1 MFTPPFRALA
11 VAAIAGFLSLAPAS
25 AAPVPAAPTEAELK
39 ARALKLNDLTELP
52 KMDEELKAILK
63 DKAAAKRLVQVAL
76 DLHKEAKGKEKP
88 FKFGAA
94 LILGKVAHNTKQYEA
109 AEAFYKFCDETA
121 AKVENPTRMAQA
133 FEALI
138 DLYWDQKKFD
148 AVTEVV
154 ERLLATDGGK
164 ELEPAKMYGVEK
176 MIQGK
181 ARGGD
186 ADAALKLID
195 QVYKKGWYSL
205 QLKAFVYR
213 ESGDLDKALEAYA
226 KVVEAL
232 DDADGLEKEIKE
244 RYKKNTRYVMTGVHV
259 DNKEVDKAADIL
271 KALLKEEPDSATFHN
286 DLGFI
291 WADHD
296 KNLEESE
303 KLIRKALDL
312 DKALREKLLKEK
324 KIDEETAKKQNA
336 AYVDSLAWVLY
347 KQKKYAE
354 AKKYMLEAVK
364 DDDESQS
371 LEIWDHLA
379 DIHMAL
385 DEKKEAIAVWQK
397 ALRLEDTSKRDL
409 DRRKKITEKL
419 TKAGGKPKKED

>member
-1 MFTPPFRALA
+1 MTTLPFRALA
-11 VAAIAGFLSLAPAS
+11 AVVAAGFLSAAAV
-25 AAPVPAAPTEAELK
+25 AAPVPSAPTEAELK
-39 ARALKLNDLTELP
+39 EQALKLNDLTEL
-52 KMDEELKAILK
+52 KKLDEALKKILK
-63 DKAAAKRLVQVAL
+63 DKPTARKLVATAVKLHADAKEK
-76 DLHKEAKGKEKP
+76 DKP

-94 LILGKVAHNTKQYEA
+94 LVLGKVAHNLKQYDA
-109 AEAFYKFCDETA
+109 AETFYKFCDETA
-121 AKVENPTRMAQA
+121 TKVENAERMAQA
-133 FEALI
+133 FEALV

-148 AVTEVV
+148 AVTELC
-154 ERLLATDGGK
+154 ERMLASEGGK
-164 ELEPAKMYGVEK
+164 ELEPAKMYAVEK

-181 ARGGD
+181 ARSGD
-186 ADAALKLID
+186 PDAALKLID
-195 QVYKKGWYSL
+195 QVYKKGWYSQ
-205 QLKAFVYR
+205 QLKGYVYR
-213 ESGDLDKALEAYA
+213 ESGKLDKALEAYA
-226 KVVEAL
+226 KVVEEL
-232 DDADGLEKEIKE
+232 DDAAGLEKEQKE
-244 RYKKNTRYVMTGVHV
+244 RFKKNTRYVMTGIHV
-259 DNKEVDKAADIL
+259 DNKELDKAVDIL
-271 KALLKEEPDSATFHN
+271 KALLKEEPDSATYHN

-312 DKALREKLLKEK
+312 DKAAREKLLKEM
-324 KIDEETAKKQNA
+324 KIDEETAKQQNA
-336 AYVDSLAWVLY
+336 AYIDSLAWVLF
-347 KQKKYAE
+347 KQKKYAD

-397 ALRLEDTSKRDL
+397 ALRLDDASKRDIE
-409 DRRKKITEKL
+409 RRKIITAKL